1 MEGLTGRVSKVKKLL
16 VYLDIGQDNA
26 LEVFAV
32 KRKIFSVISKELLN
46 DIFEESD
53 GSSYFINIITDRLN
67 LRELRK

>member
-1 MEGLTGRVSKVKKLL
+1 MRKLL
-16 VYLDIGQDNA
+16 VYLDIGQDHA

-46 DIFEESD
+46 DIFAESD

>member
-1 MEGLTGRVSKVKKLL
+1 M
-16 VYLDIGQDNA
+16 YLDIDQDNA

-46 DIFEESD
+46 DIFAESD
-53 GSSYFINIITDRLN
+53 GSSHFINIITDRLS

>member
-1 MEGLTGRVSKVKKLL
+1 MRKLL

-46 DIFEESD
+46 DIFAESD